1 MPAIVIAMAIGIVA
15 ILLGVKGFTPE
26 GIPFTKK
33 THIKGTAGII
43 VGIVCLL
50 LGILFL
56 IGGAL
61 PLLRQ
66 R

>member
-1 MPAIVIAMAIGIVA
+1 MLGILIGIGA

-26 GIPFTKK
+26 GLPFTRK
-33 THIKGTAGII
+33 TRIKGTAGII

-50 LGILFL
+50 LGILL
-56 IGGAL
+56 LASGAL
-61 PLLRQ
+61 PMLRG